1 MDFVQRESM
10 QDQQLKKAV
19 SNLEKVLAAKKV
31 DDVLFDAI
39 CKRFEVCFEY
49 AWKYLK
55 RRADE
60 AGQEVYSPK
69 DALREGVKLKLIGDL
84 DAWLRFL
91 HERNLS
97 VHNYYS
103 GDPEQTLAV
112 IREFVARVKKIK

>member
-1 MDFVQRESM
+1 M
-10 QDQQLKKAV
+10 QDQQLKKAIK
-19 SNLEKVLAAKKV
+19 NLEQIVKSKTI

-49 AWKYLK
+49 TWKYFK
-55 RRADE
+55 RLADV

-69 DALREGVKLKLIGDL
+69 DAIREAVKLKLIEDL
-84 DAWLRFL
+84 DLWMKFL

-103 GDPEQTLAV
+103 GDPKETLKV
-112 IREFVARVKKIK
+112 IRDFLSKIKRLKCL

>member
-1 MDFVQRESM
+1 MP
-10 QDQQLKKAV
+10 DQQLKKAIK
-19 SNLEKVLAAKKV
+19 NLEQVIKTKKV

-49 AWKYLK
+49 TWKYLK
-55 RRADE
+55 HRADA

-69 DALREGVKLKLIGDL
+69 DALREGVKLNLIDDL
-84 DAWLRFL
+84 DLWMKFL

-103 GDPEQTLAV
+103 GDPKETLEV
-112 IREFVARVKKIK
+112 IRSFLNQVKLLK

>member
-1 MDFVQRESM
+1 MP
-10 QDQQLKKAV
+10 DQQLKKAIK
-19 SNLEKVLAAKKV
+19 NLEQIVKIKNV

-49 AWKYLK
+49 TWKYLK
-55 RRADE
+55 CRADA

-69 DALREGVKLKLIGDL
+69 DALREGLKLKLIDDL
-84 DAWLRFL
+84 DLWMKFL

-103 GDPEQTLAV
+103 GDPEETLKV
-112 IREFVARVKKIK
+112 IRSFLSQVKSLK